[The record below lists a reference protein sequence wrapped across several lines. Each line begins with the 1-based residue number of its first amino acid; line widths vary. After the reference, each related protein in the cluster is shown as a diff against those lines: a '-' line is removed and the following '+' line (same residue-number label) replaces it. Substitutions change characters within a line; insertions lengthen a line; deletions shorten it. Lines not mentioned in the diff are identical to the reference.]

1 VRKSGR
7 KRNRFFQAI
16 VAPED
21 FRSDGEGRRA
31 ENAELARSV
40 GRFLHQ
46 AGALRATGAGDDVG
60 GLA

>member
-1 VRKSGR
+1 MRKSDR
-7 KRNRFFQAI
+7 KRNRLFQTI

-21 FRSDGEGRRA
+21 FHSDREGRRA
-31 ENAELARSV
+31 ENAELARGV

-46 AGALRATGAGDDVG
+46 AGTLRATGAGDDVG